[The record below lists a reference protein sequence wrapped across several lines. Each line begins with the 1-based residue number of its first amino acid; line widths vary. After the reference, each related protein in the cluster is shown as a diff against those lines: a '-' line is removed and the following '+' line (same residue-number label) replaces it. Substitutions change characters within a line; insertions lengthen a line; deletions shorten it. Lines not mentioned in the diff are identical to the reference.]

1 MTGTLAAYAASAI
14 KRFRMSAIA
23 DIVTLVGYILVGLIA
38 RPKGAWYLVLIIMVA
53 DTLRFF
59 AHGAWHHS
67 HTHATAH
74 YHNPNKD
81 ANALLVS
88 SVRLLGFCAIF
99 ALSLHRFIFND
110 AHFDYQ
116 MCSALIWYLV
126 VIVTVVET
134 FRCIIHTMHK
144 HDSSWLSG
152 TKGRMGLPN
161 WISIIRM
168 PLSLLSAHIYATGVL
183 GEHSNLIATL
193 IIIAAIGTDG
203 MDGIIARATK
213 SITKVGKYLDPLG
226 DKLIF
231 IPNAI
236 ALIFLIYHGHLPL
249 TATWLMP
256 VTLIC
261 FVVAI
266 ARDALFFAWFFLRG
280 RKLKVGIGASMVD
293 KVRMGAICVWLLS
306 TAIAVSIDNWIATFM
321 AYLSVISIIGTAVL
335 SIISFIVD
343 YIRVNR
349 QLS

>member
-1 MTGTLAAYAASAI
+1 MAVKLASYAASAI
-14 KRFRMSAIA
+14 KRFKLPAIA
-23 DIVTLVGYILVGLIA
+23 NIVTLIGYIMIGLIV
-38 RPKGAWYLVLIIMVA
+38 RPAGAWYLVLIIMVA

-67 HTHATAH
+67 YPHKTSH

-81 ANALLVS
+81 MNAFFVS
-88 SVRLLGFCAIF
+88 MVRVLGLCALI
-99 ALSLHRFIFND
+99 ALALHRLMIYN
-110 AHFDYQ
+110 HNFDY
-116 MCSALIWYLV
+116 ALWTALVWY
-126 VIVTVVET
+126 VIVIATVVET

-144 HDSSWLSG
+144 HDANWLSG
-152 TKGRMGLPN
+152 TKGRMGIPN

-168 PLSLLSAHIYATGVL
+168 PISLLSAHIYATGVL
-183 GEHSNLIATL
+183 GEHSNLIAT
-193 IIIAAIGTDG
+193 IIVIAAIGTDG

-226 DKLIF
+226 DKLFF

-249 TATWLMP
+249 TATWLMS

-261 FVVAI
+261 FVIAV

-280 RKLKVGIGASMVD
+280 RKIKAGIGASMVD
-293 KVRMGAICVWLLS
+293 KIRMGAICVWLLS
-306 TAIAVSIDNWIATFM
+306 TAIAVSIDYKVATFM
-321 AYLSVISIIGTAVL
+321 AYLSIISIIGTAIL
-335 SIISFIVD
+335 SVASFIID
-343 YIRVNR
+343 YARVNR